1 MRVPEGLES
10 VLSIDPEI
18 MHGELC
24 FKGTRVPVE
33 VFFGNQT
40 EGMGAEEFVA
50 AYPTVERHQVDA
62 VIAWQQTQ
70 FVTIAELEKAS

>member
-24 FKGTRVPVE
+24 FKGTRVPVD
-33 VFFGNQT
+33 VFLGNQI
-40 EGMGAEEFVA
+40 EGMGADEFVQT
-50 AYPTVERHQVDA
+50 YVTVKREQVDA
-62 VIAWQQTQ
+62 VIAWQQSQ
-70 FVTIAELEKAS
+70 FASVAELDLAS